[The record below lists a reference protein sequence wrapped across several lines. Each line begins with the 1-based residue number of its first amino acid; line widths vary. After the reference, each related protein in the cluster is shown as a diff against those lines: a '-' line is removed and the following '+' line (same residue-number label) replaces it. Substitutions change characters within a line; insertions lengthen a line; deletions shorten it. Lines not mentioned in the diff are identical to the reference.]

1 MNVGKLGFYGSLE
14 NHQFGFVSS
23 NDEQC
28 RVVYDA
34 VEFSVVLSCRV
45 LMRGTVQYTAVHY
58 NKEMHCIVCIIMALV

>member
-1 MNVGKLGFYGSLE
+1 MSIGKLGFYGSLE

-28 RVVYDA
+28 LIVGDA

-45 LMRGTVQYTAVHY
+45 LMRCTVQYTAVHY
-58 NKEMHCIVCIIMALV
+58 NKEMHCIVCITLALV